1 MKKVGG
7 PLKNI
12 RVVEISGIGPAP
24 FAGMYLSDLG
34 ADVIR
39 VGRVQGTQNP
49 LASRSGPLERGKR
62 SINLDL
68 KTDSGTGVLLDIVE
82 SSDVLLEGFRPG
94 VAEKLGIGP
103 KACLVRNPNLVYA
116 RMTGWGQ
123 EGPFAYAAGHDINY
137 IGLAGPLAHIG
148 RQGQPPSVPLNLVG
162 DFGGGSMF
170 VISGILASLL
180 AVKNGFPGQI
190 VDAAMVDG
198 AAYLASPLYSAYSS
212 GFWVDQRGS
221 NLLDSGA
228 PFYDVYETKC
238 GNYVAVG
245 AIEPQFYEQL
255 LRGLK
260 LEAKDLPSQND
271 REHWGE
277 TKEKFSAIFLTK
289 TRDEWVEVF
298 QETDACV
305 TPVLTMGESPLHDH
319 AEYRQSFFE
328 SCGATQPRPAP
339 RFSKT
344 PTEPSSTS
352 ENPGDSTDSILYD
365 LGFTNQDIIDFR
377 DRGVVS

>member
-7 PLKNI
+7 PLQSI
-12 RVVEISGIGPAP
+12 RVIEISGIGPAP

-34 ADVIR
+34 AEVIR
-39 VGRVQGTQNP
+39 VGRVQGPQNP
-49 LASRSGPLERGKR
+49 LASKSGPLERGKR

-68 KTDSGTGVLLDIVE
+68 KTDSGTDILLKLIQD
-82 SSDVLLEGFRPG
+82 SDVLLEGFRPG

-103 KACLVRNPNLVYA
+103 KACLARNPNLVYA

-123 EGPFAYAAGHDINY
+123 EGPFAHSAGHDINY

-148 RQGQPPSVPLNLVG
+148 RQDQAPSVPLNLVG

-180 AVKNGFPGQI
+180 AVKNGFTGQV

-198 AAYLASPLYSAYSS
+198 AAYLASPLYAAHSS
-212 GFWVDQRGS
+212 GFWVDKRGS

-255 LRGLK
+255 LTGLE
-260 LEAKDLPSQND
+260 LEVEDLPPQND
-271 REHWGE
+271 REHWRR
-277 TKEKFSAIFLTK
+277 TKEKFSAIFITK
-289 TRDEWVEVF
+289 SRDEWMEIF
-298 QETDACV
+298 KWTDACV
-305 TPVLTMGESPLHDH
+305 TPVLTMGETPFHEH
-319 AEYRQSFFE
+319 AEYRQSFFK

-344 PTEPSSTS
+344 PTTPSNLAET
-352 ENPGDSTDSILYD
+352 PGDSTDLILDD
-365 LGFTNQDIIDFR
+365 LGFSNQEIRDLR
-377 DRGVVS
+377 DRGIVS